1 MVQDNKKEIIEKGD
15 KVFLFSPQDYERLS
29 DQVDELSRLY
39 RLVGDTLREYGY
51 PTPADWQFSII
62 EEGAEAL
69 ERLVR
74 DDAKNHATR
83 LRVQRYLTDSWIE
96 TALSGIPQE
105 LKNKLSEISSQIR
118 NKREGLPLLKKD
130 ISFRERTILL
140 DVQSLK
146 DRLRES
152 LTIEVPKQVLEDVK
166 KMRETILSVRELE
179 SRGIYA
185 KEAIN
190 RLSGE
195 YLAPS
200 LYPSLDDVTLLEKV
214 FLRKHRTRDEV
225 LASNPDYV
233 LQIEKSTEELLKRGL
248 YGITLPPASPIS

>member
-69 ERLVR
+69 ERHVR

-83 LRVQRYLTDSWIE
+83 LRVQRYLTESWVE

-105 LKNKLSEISSQIR
+105 LKDKLSEISSQIR
-118 NKREGLPLLKKD
+118 KKREGLPLLKKD

-140 DVQSLK
+140 DVNPLK
-146 DRLRES
+146 ERLRES

-166 KMRETILSVRELE
+166 KMKEAILSVRELE

-190 RLSGE
+190 RLTGE

-200 LYPSLDDVTLLEKV
+200 LYPSLDDASLLDGIFFRRHK
-214 FLRKHRTRDEV
+214 TRDEV

-233 LQIEKSTEELLKRGL
+233 LQVEKQTEYLLKTGL
-248 YGITLPPASPIS
+248 YGVTIPPSTPTP

>member
-1 MVQDNKKEIIEKGD
+1 MVQDNKKELIEKGG
-15 KVFLFSPQDYERLS
+15 KFFLFSPQDYEQLS
-29 DQVDELSRLY
+29 NQVDELSKLY

-69 ERLVR
+69 ERHVR

-96 TALSGIPQE
+96 TALNGIPQE
-105 LKNKLSEISSQIR
+105 LKDKLSEISLQIR
-118 NKREGLPLLKKD
+118 NARERLPLLKKD

-140 DVQSLK
+140 DVKSVK
-146 DRLRES
+146 ERLRDS
-152 LTIEVPKQVLEDVK
+152 LTIEVPKQTLEDVK
-166 KMRETILSVRELE
+166 KMREIILSLRDLE

-185 KEAIN
+185 KETIN
-190 RLSGE
+190 RLTGE

-200 LYPSLDDVTLLEKV
+200 LYPSLDDSTLLEKI

-225 LASNPDYV
+225 LATNPDYV
-233 LQIEKSTEELLKRGL
+233 LRVEAATAELLKSGL
-248 YGITLPPASPIS
+248 YGITLPGAGNPS

>member
-15 KVFLFSPQDYERLS
+15 KVFLISPQDYELLS

-69 ERLVR
+69 ERHVR

-83 LRVQRYLTDSWIE
+83 LRVQRYLTESWVE

-105 LKNKLSEISSQIR
+105 LKDKLSEISSQIR
-118 NKREGLPLLKKD
+118 KKREGLPLLKKD

-140 DVQSLK
+140 DVNPLK
-146 DRLRES
+146 ERLRES

-166 KMRETILSVRELE
+166 KMKEAILSVRELE

-190 RLSGE
+190 RLTGE

-200 LYPSLDDVTLLEKV
+200 LYPSLDDASLLDVIFFRRHK
-214 FLRKHRTRDEV
+214 TRDEV

-233 LQIEKSTEELLKRGL
+233 LQVEKQTEYLLKTGL
-248 YGITLPPASPIS
+248 YGVTIPPSTPTP